1 VGLVVNLEPKYPASE
16 RPADLAATA
25 RAEAYMNR
33 QFLDPVLLGAYPEL
47 LPEVFGADWPSF
59 PAEDFALI
67 GEPIDFLGINYYTR
81 SVTEDAPKSPP
92 VRAARKRQDANPHTA
107 LDWEVYPQALTDVL
121 VWVRD
126 RYGPIPLYVTE
137 NGAAFEEPPTASG
150 PVVDDPLRV
159 AYLRDHLRAAH
170 AALAKGVDLR
180 GYFAWSLLDNFE
192 WAEGF
197 SKRFG
202 LYHVDFATQ
211 QRTPKA
217 SARFYRAVIQSNGG
231 MLDHGPDSM
240 AEGR

>member
-1 VGLVVNLEPKYPASE
+1 
-16 RPADLAATA
+16 
-25 RAEAYMNR
+25 MNR
-33 QFLDPVLLGAYPEL
+33 QVLDPVLRGAYPEL
-47 LPEVFGADWPSF
+47 RAEVCGAAWPSF
-59 PAEDFALI
+59 PPEDRAVF
-67 GEPIDFLGINYYTR
+67 GGRIDVRGVDYYAR
-81 SVTEDAPKSPP
+81 AVTGGAPQSPP
-92 VRAARKRQDANPHTA
+92 GRAGRARQDANLHPA
-107 LDWEVYPQALTDVL
+107 LDWEDYPQALTDVL

-126 RYGPIPLYVTE
+126 RYGPIPLYDTE

-150 PVVDDPLRV
+150 PEVADPLRV